1 MSIVP
6 LNAEGSVFKT
16 PPLVTIYERHINGLV
31 FRYAIYQNEAY
42 ISLKDVATQIKLA
55 NPSSSAKNFH
65 RRYKTKL
72 STSFKKFR
80 ALTPGG
86 PQTLLFA
93 NLEAT
98 NIFCSRSRNVQAS
111 IDYINK
117 LTQFQEWF
125 LSTQRDPIVEQTN
138 KIKGDYNFLS
148 SEVKF
153 LHDNNSEIR
162 RDINKLAQAIK
173 QLQTQLDVNINRFQ
187 VKQIYDFVQQKLAV
201 IIAEKRGLA
210 KPTSLVYKD
219 CWTAFNNHFNIA
231 SYRDLPASQFE
242 DAKEYLLYQIEK
254 VSKELE

>member
-6 LNAEGSVFKT
+6 LTDEGSVFKT
-16 PPLVTIYERHINGLV
+16 PPLVTIYERHINDLV
-31 FRYAIYQNEAY
+31 FRYAIHQNESY

-93 NLEAT
+93 NLKAI

-125 LSTQRDPIVEQTN
+125 LSTQRDPIIEQTN

-153 LHDNNSEIR
+153 LHNNNSEIR
-162 RDINKLAQAIK
+162 RDVTNLAQAVK
-173 QLQTQLDVNINRFQ
+173 QLQNQLDANIDRYQ
-187 VKQIYDFVQQKLAV
+187 VKEIKDLLNKKLAV
-201 IIAEKRGLA
+201 VVAEKRGLS
-210 KPTSLVYKD
+210 KPTSQVYKD
-219 CWTAFNNHFNIA
+219 IWNAFYEKFKIA

-242 DAKEYLLYQIEK
+242 DAKEYLLYLIEK
-254 VSKELE
+254 NSQEWE